1 MTRTVSVPASTPGA
15 SFGVTVELVSGNQ
28 VAARGLAMRSK
39 LRLGKPTK
47 LRLKVTR
54 GAGYMSVQAQTPAK
68 LRLSKKPLKLRLK
81 VRRRRSPGRPR

>member
-1 MTRTVSVPASTPGA
+1 VG
-15 SFGVTVELVSGNQ
+15 
-28 VAARGLAMRSK
+28 ARGLAMRGK

-54 GAGYMSVQAQTPAK
+54 GAGYMSVSAQTPAK

-81 VRRRRSPGRPR
+81 VRAKKVKGKTRVTTRVLRQKPR